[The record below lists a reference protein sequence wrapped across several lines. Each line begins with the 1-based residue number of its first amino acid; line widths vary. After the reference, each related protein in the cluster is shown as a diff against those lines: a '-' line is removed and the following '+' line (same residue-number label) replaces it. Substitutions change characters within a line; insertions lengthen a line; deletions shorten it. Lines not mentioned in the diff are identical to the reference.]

1 MPAHEQPVHRPS
13 IFAPIIEKK
22 NTEQRLRV
30 QATYEPTEFFFYI
43 YKQYCSRKGLL
54 FSFLLT
60 KYIHSPSLF

>member
-30 QATYEPTEFFFYI
+30 QATYEPTEFFLY
-43 YKQYCSRKGLL
+43 
-54 FSFLLT
+54 
-60 KYIHSPSLF
+60 KYISNTVAGKVFFFRFC